1 MTPDK
6 DYLTYRRNQEFSSIT
21 LRLIKQVP
29 VCKSLGVKIDQ
40 NLKWDDHIQM
50 ISKKVASGISA
61 IKRVRNFVLHE
72 TLLTIYRALVQ
83 PHFNNC
89 SAVWGNCNKG
99 LSEKLQKLQNRA
111 ARIISFSNYDASL
124 KELFQALNWRKLE
137 QLRKVDLSILMY
149 KTLNHETPEY
159 LSSKFINR
167 TDVTPYHLRNTVNKL
182 ALPLPR
188 TEHFKKSFSYDGA
201 ALWNSLPD
209 HLRQASSLTS
219 FKSKIRSHN
228 FQ

>member
-1 MTPDK
+1 MALDK
-6 DYLTYRRNQEFSSIT
+6 DYLTYRRNQVFSSIT

-40 NLKWDDHIQM
+40 NLKWDHHIQM

-61 IKRVRNFVLHE
+61 IKRVRNFVPHE

-83 PHFNNC
+83 PHFNYC

-111 ARIISFSNYDASL
+111 TRIISFSNYDASL
-124 KELFQALNWRKLE
+124 NELFQALNWRKL
-137 QLRKVDLSILMY
+137 DLSILMY
-149 KTLNHETPEY
+149 KTLNHETPEH

-188 TEHFKKSFSYDGA
+188 TEHFKKSFSYGGA

-209 HLRQASSLTS
+209 HLKEASSLTS

>member
-1 MTPDK
+1 MLK
-6 DYLTYRRNQEFSSIT
+6 
-21 LRLIKQVP
+21 LIRT
-29 VCKSLGVKIDQ
+29 S
-40 NLKWDDHIQM
+40 KWDDHIQI

-61 IKRVRNFVLHE
+61 IKRVRNFVFHE

-83 PHFNNC
+83 PHFNYC
-89 SAVWGNCNKG
+89 SAVWGNCNEG

-111 ARIISFSNYDASL
+111 ARIISFSNYHASL
-124 KELFQALNWRKLE
+124 NELFQALNWRKLE

-149 KTLNHETPEY
+149 KTLYHETPEY

-167 TDVTPYHLRNTVNKL
+167 TDVTPYHSRNTVNKPT
-182 ALPLPR
+182 LPLPR
-188 TEHFKKSFSYDGA
+188 TEHFKKSFSCVGA

>member
-1 MTPDK
+1 MTA
-6 DYLTYRRNQEFSSIT
+6 L
-21 LRLIKQVP
+21 
-29 VCKSLGVKIDQ
+29 
-40 NLKWDDHIQM
+40 
-50 ISKKVASGISA
+50 ISKRVASGISA
-61 IKRVRNFVLHE
+61 IKRVRNFVFNE

-83 PHFNNC
+83 PRFNYC

-99 LSEKLQKLQNRA
+99 LSEKLQKLENRA

-124 KELFQALNWRKLE
+124 NELFQALNWRKLE

-188 TEHFKKSFSYDGA
+188 TEHCKKSFSYGGA

-209 HLRQASSLTS
+209 DLRQASSLTS